1 MSYILVVNPVVILGN
16 ARKPDPI
23 PVAPLMSATAV
34 SSVVGCLLCG
44 LWANMPLGLMP
55 GMGLNA
61 YFVFGICHTFDVS
74 FQEALTCA
82 FMAGFLLLVLSQ
94 LGVCHWLVKTIL
106 SQHLKNAIT
115 VSIGMFQAMIG
126 FQIMGLVVGSPD
138 TLVTLGDMSFSNT
151 KLYVSMLGFCLVAVM
166 SCQQVHGALLIGIWQ
181 IAICSWILGIS
192 DPPSG
197 V

>member
-1 MSYILVVNPVVILGN
+1 MSYILVVNPVILGN
-16 ARKPDPI
+16 AGKSVPQ
-23 PVAPLMSATAV
+23 AALMSASAT

-61 YFVFGICHTFDVS
+61 YFVFGICHTFEVTI
-74 FQEALTCA
+74 QEAFSCA
-82 FMAGFLLLVLSQ
+82 FASGLLLLVLAQ
-94 LGVCHWLVKTIL
+94 GGVCHWLVKTIL

-138 TLVTLGDMSFSNT
+138 TLVTLGDLSLSNK
-151 KLYVSMLGFCLVAVM
+151 KLYVSM
-166 SCQQVHGALLIGIWQ
+166 IG
-181 IAICSWILGIS
+181 
-192 DPPSG
+192 
-197 V
+197 

>member
-1 MSYILVVNPVVILGN
+1 MSYIMVVNPVILRN
-16 ARKPDPI
+16 STSRRHPEDM
-23 PVAPLMSATAV
+23 APLMSATAF

-94 LGVCHWLVKTIL
+94 LGVCHWLVKT
-106 SQHLKNAIT
+106 N
-115 VSIGMFQAMIG
+115 
-126 FQIMGLVVGSPD
+126 
-138 TLVTLGDMSFSNT
+138 
-151 KLYVSMLGFCLVAVM
+151 
-166 SCQQVHGALLIGIWQ
+166 
-181 IAICSWILGIS
+181 
-192 DPPSG
+192 
-197 V
+197 

>member
-1 MSYILVVNPVVILGN
+1 MTMSYILVVNPVILGN
-16 ARKPDPI
+16 AAQPGQTI
-23 PVAPLMSATAV
+23 PQAALMSATAT

-94 LGVCHWLVKTIL
+94 LGVCHWLVKT
-106 SQHLKNAIT
+106 N
-115 VSIGMFQAMIG
+115 
-126 FQIMGLVVGSPD
+126 
-138 TLVTLGDMSFSNT
+138 
-151 KLYVSMLGFCLVAVM
+151 
-166 SCQQVHGALLIGIWQ
+166 
-181 IAICSWILGIS
+181 
-192 DPPSG
+192 
-197 V
+197 